1 MKPVF
6 KTIVIASVL
15 AGAGFG
21 AMAQKSNHDQG
32 MMDGGPRMHHM
43 DSAKMEEMHAK
54 RSAELKT
61 KLKIT
66 AAQEGAWSTFSA
78 AIKPPARNMQA
89 MPDRAEMEKL
99 TTPERLDKMRTLRTQ
114 HMTDMQAEMTKR
126 DDATK
131 AFYATLSPEQKKVF
145 DAESARMGG
154 KHGGRGG
161 RG

>member
-1 MKPVF
+1 MKPAL
-6 KTIVIASVL
+6 KTLVIAGVL

-21 AMAQKSNHDQG
+21 AMAQKSGHDQY
-32 MMDGGPRMHHM
+32 MMDGGHRTHRM

-54 RSAELKT
+54 RSAELKA

-66 AAQEGAWSTFSA
+66 SAQEAAWNTFA
-78 AIKPPARNMQA
+78 TAMKPPARNAQN
-89 MPDRAEMEKL
+89 MPDRAELEKL
-99 TTPERLDKMRTLRTQ
+99 TTPERLDKIRALRTQ

-131 AFYATLSPEQKKVF
+131 AFYASLNAEQKKVF
-145 DAESARMGG
+145 DAEFARMGG
-154 KHGGRGG
+154 KHRGRGD